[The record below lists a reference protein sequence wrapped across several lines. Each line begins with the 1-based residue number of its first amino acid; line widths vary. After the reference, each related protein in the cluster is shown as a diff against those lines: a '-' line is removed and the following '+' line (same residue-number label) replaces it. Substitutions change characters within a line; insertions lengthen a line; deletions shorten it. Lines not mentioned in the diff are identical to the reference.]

1 VIVVVIGAAAEDSL
15 DSRARVKSIR
25 MRIQEIHLR
34 VRQIEA
40 VIVVFIGEAE
50 EEEEEEHEEDPTL
63 IRIPSKDKKKITR
76 DRGHGG
82 GILLQMEY
90 STVVWE
96 PEYLFVACVFS
107 KRTLNIN

>member
-1 VIVVVIGAAAEDSL
+1 
-15 DSRARVKSIR
+15 

-40 VIVVFIGEAE
+40 VIVVVIGEA
-50 EEEEEEHEEDPTL
+50 EEEEEHEEDPTL

-82 GILLQMEY
+82 GGILLQMEY

-107 KRTLNIN
+107 KRDTHYQLSFLYLFF